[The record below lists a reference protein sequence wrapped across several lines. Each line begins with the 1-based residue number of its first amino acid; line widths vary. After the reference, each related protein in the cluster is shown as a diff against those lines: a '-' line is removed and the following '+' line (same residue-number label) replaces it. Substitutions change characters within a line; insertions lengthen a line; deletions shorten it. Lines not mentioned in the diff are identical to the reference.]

1 MNQAFEVK
9 LSSPWSHLLRVT
21 AILALATANASQARL
36 SVLEAIDSAAG
47 HPTSF
52 AQCPQFFSN
61 GKPPAITPRP
71 KQRELCYEAFAILH
85 SGETRTPVYVAQ
97 RLNRRSIEDAD
108 ERRAT
113 KFFADARLPRGERA
127 ELEDYKR
134 SGFSRGH
141 MAPAGDMPT
150 PTAMAQS
157 FSLANMVPQDIQH
170 NGGAWAKIEQD
181 TRHYVRRAKGDVFVI
196 TGPVFTPESP
206 RIGNNGVRVPTYL
219 FKLVYDQHDKR
230 AWAHWQENREGER
243 VGRPISYQELV
254 KRTGVEFLPSLG
266 F

>member
-1 MNQAFEVK
+1 MK
-9 LSSPWSHLLRVT
+9 PTTTCSRLLRLA
-21 AILALATANASQARL
+21 AILALAAASATQARV
-36 SVLEAIDSAAG
+36 SVFEALDSASG

-52 AQCPQFFSN
+52 AQCPQFFAN
-61 GKPPAITPRP
+61 GKPPAVALRP
-71 KQRELCYEAFAILH
+71 KQRGLCYEAFAVLH
-85 SGETRTPVYVAQ
+85 SGETKTPIYVAQ

-134 SGFSRGH
+134 SGYSRGH

-157 FSLANMVPQDIQH
+157 FSLANMVPQNIQH

-181 TRHYVRRAKGDVFVI
+181 TRRYVRRAKGDVFVI
-196 TGPVFTPESP
+196 SGPVFTPESP
-206 RIGNNGVRVPTYL
+206 RIGDNGVRVPTYL
-219 FKLVYDQHDKR
+219 FKLVYDQHDNR

-243 VGRPISYQELV
+243 VGKPITYQELV
-254 KRTGVEFLPSLG
+254 KRTGVEFLPGLG
-266 F
+266 L